1 MLWMKIWM
9 GVFFPLVSK
18 VTLFAGVGTDNMTY
32 LSRFALVPF
41 NLVQEGGD
49 LVLAVLA
56 KLV

>member
-1 MLWMKIWM
+1 M